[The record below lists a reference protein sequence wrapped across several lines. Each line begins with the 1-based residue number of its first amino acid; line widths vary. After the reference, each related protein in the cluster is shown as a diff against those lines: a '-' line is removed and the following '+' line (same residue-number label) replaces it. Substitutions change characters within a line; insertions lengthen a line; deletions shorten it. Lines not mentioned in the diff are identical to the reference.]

1 MAIVPPSSTCDNE
14 DSWLAWTSSEGSS
27 VDMSDSDAEPGV
39 IQRFGKWRVGRDRW
53 HNPDGSL
60 INRGRHNLATTEG
73 EELPSIAEE
82 DSGFSVSGVN
92 CSSGEPVVTV
102 HTASGE
108 TFKVRASLPSE
119 NLSSDQNSTSASSHG
134 GVTSSPTTNAIGF
147 WQHGRW
153 VPRARTPKSCV
164 RTLAVAGNNGCRGRC
179 RESRTGRMASG
190 NQPGFFNTLVIASN
204 AFWHKVKPTHKWIQ
218 HRAHHDKHD
227 LDVDD
232 LDTVL
237 SLFGYQYQL
246 DLFVDKLELYMDK
259 LDPNLALLEFDNA
272 FNMGVFLNVLL
283 YLHWILLVYVAHDIV
298 DYSVSCR
305 RDEVFFMQLTPAER
319 TRLAEDGV
327 PTSIIDRLEAYFE
340 SLQRQQDMERGPEGR
355 WALGRVHQ
363 RLQDGMEAMDTLFEI
378 VGRRLVPRGFWPI
391 QRLPSSTAVRT
402 SMYQWAGHLRSMVV
416 DLMEAHFQVPLQE
429 SELNSINQF
438 LREPVPT
445 GTSDGEP
452 DAASGSRLETSI
464 RTSETEGDFV
474 AATSSSSSSGATGMS
489 RDRSHSPTVRVT
501 RESTCPSPDRGGG
514 IGTPVLDG
522 GQVGVEHNL
531 SSTALSD
538 EALQFWLSSDMRPV
552 LDGELRGVWA
562 EYCPDSTAASSSGD
576 PGPSSSTTSTTTTPD
591 ETEDHQPLVLVQKQ
605 LDLVYWDDC
614 STMASPCPSTT
625 TSTPMQPVDLT
636 CWEHGWLNPSS
647 STSTTTSTRSQSDVI
662 RDAVNQALVHGSQV
676 DVVDFVRRVLDR
688 QRKLRH
694 EDRLLGEALEEAIA
708 WLPHTQQALPLNAAE
723 FDRSVYA
730 HVARL
735 VASGSAT
742 GSADPPAPDTSLA
755 VLLQPNFPEDTDA
768 VSTALPGFSP
778 AVGTNTQADRLLTLV
793 LFFVTIVLYLNKLS
807 DLVLHVAVGDALA
820 VAEQLVVDVFFPVVT
835 CAATPT
841 TVTEAAV
848 VMVAHL
854 WNALTGTLVTVAAG
868 GRCAGLGKTHHGDG
882 SAAEVEGSHEL
893 KCSTRLDYLE
903 DGEAAP
909 NSDPKGESHS
919 MDEW

>member
-1 MAIVPPSSTCDNE
+1 MLPTTSST
-14 DSWLAWTSSEGSS
+14 
-27 VDMSDSDAEPGV
+27 
-39 IQRFGKWRVGRDRW
+39 
-53 HNPDGSL
+53 
-60 INRGRHNLATTEG
+60 
-73 EELPSIAEE
+73 
-82 DSGFSVSGVN
+82 
-92 CSSGEPVVTV
+92 
-102 HTASGE
+102 TASVVEDGVPGHGLYPIVHEAVGE
-108 TFKVRASLPSE
+108 
-119 NLSSDQNSTSASSHG
+119 QG
-134 GVTSSPTTNAIGF
+134 
-147 WQHGRW
+147 
-153 VPRARTPKSCV
+153 
-164 RTLAVAGNNGCRGRC
+164 
-179 RESRTGRMASG
+179 
-190 NQPGFFNTLVIASN
+190 
-204 AFWHKVKPTHKWIQ
+204 
-218 HRAHHDKHD
+218 
-227 LDVDD
+227 
-232 LDTVL
+232 
-237 SLFGYQYQL
+237 
-246 DLFVDKLELYMDK
+246 
-259 LDPNLALLEFDNA
+259 
-272 FNMGVFLNVLL
+272 
-283 YLHWILLVYVAHDIV
+283 
-298 DYSVSCR
+298 
-305 RDEVFFMQLTPAER
+305 DEVFFMQLTPAER

-778 AVGTNTQADRLLTLV
+778 AVGTNTQADRYNV
-793 LFFVTIVLYLNKLS
+793 DRSLYLVQT
-807 DLVLHVAVGDALA
+807 D
-820 VAEQLVVDVFFPVVT
+820 
-835 CAATPT
+835 PT
-841 TVTEAAV
+841 TPIMNWPSDTPRPVPPHVLRENFGLANRRRLRVRRPPPRLHEASDPGAV
-848 VMVAHL
+848 LRDHRPVPEQ
-854 WNALTGTLVTVAAG
+854 ALGPGLARRRRGRTRRRRAAG
-868 GRCAGLGKTHHGDG
+868 RRRLLPRRDLRRDPDDRDRSRSRDG
-882 SAAEVEGSHEL
+882 GPLVE
-893 KCSTRLDYLE
+893 RVD
-903 DGEAAP
+903 
-909 NSDPKGESHS
+909 
-919 MDEW
+919 